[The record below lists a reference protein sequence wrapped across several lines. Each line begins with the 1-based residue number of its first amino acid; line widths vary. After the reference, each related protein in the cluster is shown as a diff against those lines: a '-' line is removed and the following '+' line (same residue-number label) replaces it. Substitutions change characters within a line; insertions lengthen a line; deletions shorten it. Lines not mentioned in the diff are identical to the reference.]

1 MASAAQN
8 VAAFA
13 AEGDLEQQ
21 GTQRQNPARSP
32 WLKML
37 YKRLRAIISLMPEAL
52 ENNRIVNGMGLDQN
66 DDALVDFSKAF
77 ITAKQSDLEIK
88 CCSLQ
93 ALLNVF
99 DKDPRT
105 GDRYHLDKFVP
116 DLQPKKAWIATDS
129 VLHMWSSDKPKEHR

>member
-8 VAAFA
+8 VAALA

-37 YKRLRAIISLMPEAL
+37 YKGLRAFVSLTPEAL

-66 DDALVDFSKAF
+66 DDALVKFSTALM
-77 ITAKQSDLEIK
+77 TAKQSALDIK
-88 CCSLQ
+88 YCNLQ
-93 ALLNVF
+93 TV
-99 DKDPRT
+99 
-105 GDRYHLDKFVP
+105 
-116 DLQPKKAWIATDS
+116 
-129 VLHMWSSDKPKEHR
+129 